1 MAFLVPPHNV
11 ISGDGDPLYG
21 AFNWCESAL
30 EELTNIALSNR
41 ADAGKR
47 PKPQYIQVQG
57 MTWKCATEIA
67 VTSPRYS
74 KDATGDSG
82 VSLYSDGRL
91 EGYE

>member
-1 MAFLVPPHNV
+1 
-11 ISGDGDPLYG
+11 
-21 AFNWCESAL
+21 
-30 EELTNIALSNR
+30 
-41 ADAGKR
+41 
-47 PKPQYIQVQG
+47 

-91 EGYE
+91 EGYEKDGYLAARVYAFVDITSSSYT